1 MTMMK
6 KIFRLRVV
14 LCGFAVLLHALSA
27 TTLSAKNKI
36 PTKSLT
42 AFFGKRLAG
51 SDEPF
56 AKKHTLRFANVAEA
70 RTAVWTAWVE
80 ANNVFDEE
88 KLIALEAISET
99 RNGKWKLP
107 EALEKNAVMP
117 YYYGKKGGDSLEAGL
132 PLFLYLHGSG
142 PKEMEWAN
150 GLTFAKLFDDGPAIY
165 FVPQIPNVGQLYR
178 WWHQSKQWAWEKLL
192 RQSLVSGAVDSD
204 RIYFFGISEGGYG
217 SQRLASFYADY
228 LAGAGPMAGGE
239 PLKNAPAENC
249 RNIAFSLRTGE
260 KDVFF
265 FRNILTGYTKA
276 ALDSLARLYPGDY
289 RHEVELIPE
298 RGHSIDYRPTTPWL
312 AKHKRNPYPKHVT
325 WENYEMDGRTRR
337 GFYNLYLTDD
347 PGEGGKR
354 RIRYDMD
361 IEDNTVRLTVREVR
375 YTTIENRQG
384 IDMKFAREYHPV
396 SGGKVRIYLNEELA
410 DLSRPVRVIV
420 NDKEVFHGKVRPT
433 LKDLAESCA
442 AFYDPRRLYPT
453 SVEVSI
459 L

>member
-1 MTMMK
+1 MMRN
-6 KIFRLRVV
+6 FSPLRFALCGLTVV
-14 LCGFAVLLHALSA
+14 LCALSA
-27 TTLSAKNKI
+27 VPMTAKKNI
-36 PTKSLT
+36 PTDALT
-42 AFFGKRLAG
+42 AFFGKRLSG

-56 AKKHTLRFANVAEA
+56 ADKHTLRADDVAAA
-70 RTAVWTAWVE
+70 RTAVWAAWVE
-80 ANNVFDEE
+80 ANHAFDEE
-88 KLIALEAISET
+88 KLIALEDISAE
-99 RNGKWKLP
+99 RNGKWTLP

-117 YYYGKKGGDSLEAGL
+117 YYYGKKGNETSEAGL
-132 PLFLYLHGSG
+132 PFFLYLHGSG
-142 PKEMEWAN
+142 PKDAEWAN
-150 GLTFAKLFDDGPAIY
+150 GLAFAQRFDDGPSVY
-165 FVPQIPNVGQLYR
+165 FVPQIPNVGPLYR

-192 RQSLVSGAVDSD
+192 RQVLISDAIDAD

-217 SQRLASFYADY
+217 CQRLASFYADY

-239 PLKNAPAENC
+239 PLKNAPAENL

-276 ALDSLARLYPGDY
+276 ALDSLTRLHPGDY
-289 RHEVELIPE
+289 RHRVELIPE
-298 RGHSIDYRPTTPWL
+298 CGHAIDYRPTTPWL
-312 AKHKRNPYPKHVT
+312 AQYKRNPYPKHVI

-361 IEDNTVRLTVREVR
+361 IENNTIRLTVREVR

-384 IDMKFAREYHPV
+384 IDMKFSREYLPV
-396 SGGKVRIYLNEELA
+396 GGGKVRIYLNEELA
-410 DLSRPVRVIV
+410 DLSRPVRVVV
-420 NDKEVFHGKVRPT
+420 NDKEMFCGKVRPT

-442 AFYDPRRLYPT
+442 AFYDPHRLYPA
-453 SVEVSI
+453 SIEVS
-459 L
+459 LP